1 MIDLFSFSF
10 GSLSLHEGNST
21 VKLYED
27 IDFPG
32 STLILLSNIEVLHE
46 KCGKSGIQITPNIK

>member
-21 VKLYED
+21 LKLYDD
-27 IDFPG
+27 IDFPDPDR
-32 STLILLSNIEVLHE
+32 TFLANIEVLHE

>member
-21 VKLYED
+21 LKLYDD
-27 IDFPG
+27 IGFPDPG
-32 STLILLSNIEVLHE
+32 PTFMANIEVLHE
-46 KCGKSGIQITPNIK
+46 KCGKSGKQITPNIK